1 MWRRDE
7 EKQADRKRSS
17 RGRVGKEER
26 ERGGRAKE
34 NKEGK
39 MSDRKERGDRSS
51 RSSRGRNSRWV
62 DENTFFGFT
71 ISYCVLCYCTLRH
84 GRTFNGICQLLHIK
98 NIKLKLCA
106 KRVLD
111 VRE

>member
-62 DENTFFGFT
+62 DENTFWLQN
-71 ISYCVLCYCTLRH
+71 ILLCP
-84 GRTFNGICQLLHIK
+84 LLLYLETWMNFQWH
-98 NIKLKLCA
+98 LPTTTYTT
-106 KRVLD
+106 
-111 VRE
+111 